1 MPNQLLKPQARV
13 WTVRADE
20 PISQC
25 VKLLREHGIGA
36 LIVLSDDNNEDVV
49 GIFTERDLV
58 RHLELIQRGA
68 FWDTPVRT
76 VMTADIKT
84 IKVTELHL
92 APKLMALHHFR
103 HLPVVDESKGRRRLI
118 GVLSMRDVFRYVM
131 EEHEYNLSRALAPPV
146 PVKKHRKKLMGV
158 FSSDPAMLKLVD
170 EGAKL
175 TKHLL
180 IKSAP
185 LKTDFES
192 LQELFD
198 RFDALFV
205 DLDTLT
211 TVELS
216 RLLVVAKA
224 VARDDLLFIAFNPSK
239 LGEPLRKELI
249 RIGGRKRVHLFSKPI
264 ALGLL
269 YEKFLRDI

>member
-1 MPNQLLKPQARV
+1 MPKQLFMPQARV

-20 PISQC
+20 PISHC

-36 LIVLSDDNNEDVV
+36 LIVLSDDSHEDVV

-76 VMTADIKT
+76 VMTADVRT
-84 IKVTELHL
+84 IKLTELHK
-92 APKLMALHHFR
+92 APKLMAMHHFR
-103 HLPVVDESKGRRRLI
+103 HLPVVEESKGRKRLV

-131 EEHEYNLSRALAPPV
+131 QEHEYNLSSALAPPA
-146 PVKKHRKKLMGV
+146 PAKRHKKKLMGV
-158 FSSDPAMLKLVD
+158 FSSDPGVLKLVD
-170 EGAKL
+170 QGAKL
-175 TKHLL
+175 TRHLL

-185 LKTDFES
+185 LKTDFDS
-192 LQELFD
+192 LQELFE

-205 DLDTLT
+205 DLDTLSPA
-211 TVELS
+211 ELS

-224 VARDDLLFIAFNPSK
+224 VGRDDLLFIAFSPSR
-239 LGEPLRKELI
+239 LSEPVREELL
-249 RIGGRKRVHLFSKPI
+249 RIGGRKHVHLFSKPI

>member
-36 LIVLSDDNNEDVV
+36 LIVLSDDVHEDVC

-76 VMTADIKT
+76 VMTADVRT
-84 IKVTELHL
+84 IKLSELHL

-103 HLPVVDESKGRRRLI
+103 HLPVVEEKKGRKRLI
-118 GVLSMRDVFRYVM
+118 GVLSMRDVFRYIM
-131 EEHEYNLSRALAPPV
+131 QENEYDLTRALSPPAPA
-146 PVKKHRKKLMGV
+146 KKHRKKLMGV
-158 FSSDPAMLKLVD
+158 FSADPAVLKLVD

-175 TKHLL
+175 TRHLL

-192 LQELFD
+192 LQELFE

-205 DLDTLT
+205 DLDNLSP
-211 TVELS
+211 VELS

-224 VARDDLLFIAFNPSK
+224 IGRDDLLFVAFNPAN
-239 LGEPLRKELI
+239 LTEPVRKELI
-249 RIGGRKRVHLFSKPI
+249 RIGGHKRVHLFSKPI

>member
-1 MPNQLLKPQARV
+1 MKTALLKPQNRI

-25 VKLLREHGIGA
+25 VKILREHGIGA
-36 LIVLSDDNNEDVV
+36 LIVLSDDSKEDVV

-76 VMTADIKT
+76 VMTANIKT
-84 IKVTELHL
+84 IKISELHL
-92 APKLMALHHFR
+92 APKLMAMHNFR
-103 HLPVVDESKGRRRLI
+103 HLPVVDETKGRKRLV
-118 GVLSMRDVFRYVM
+118 GVLSMRDVFRYIM
-131 EEHEYNLSRALAPPV
+131 EEHDYDLTRALSPPTR
-146 PVKKHRKKLMGV
+146 KHKKKLMGV
-158 FSSDPAMLKLVD
+158 FSSDPAVLKLVD

-185 LKTDFES
+185 LSTDFDS
-192 LQELFD
+192 LHEFFE

-205 DLDTLT
+205 DLDSLGP
-211 TVELS
+211 VELS
-216 RLLVVAKA
+216 RLLVVARA
-224 VARDDLLFIAFNPSK
+224 VGREDLLFIAFSPAK
-239 LGEPLRKELI
+239 MTEPVRKELL
-249 RIGGRKRVHLFSKPI
+249 RIGNHKRVHLFSKPI

-269 YEKFLRDI
+269 YEKFLRDV

>member
-36 LIVLSDDNNEDVV
+36 LIVLSDDTHEDVV

-76 VMTADIKT
+76 VMTSDIRT
-84 IKVTELHL
+84 IKISELHL
-92 APKLMALHHFR
+92 APKIMALHHFR
-103 HLPVVDESKGRRRLI
+103 HLPVVDVRKGRKRLV
-118 GVLSMRDVFRYVM
+118 GMLSMRDVFRYVM
-131 EEHEYNLSRALAPPV
+131 EEHEYNLSRALAPPTR
-146 PVKKHRKKLMGV
+146 KHKKKLMGV
-158 FSSDPAMLKLVD
+158 FSSDPSLLQLVD

-180 IKSAP
+180 IKSTS
-185 LKTDFES
+185 LKTDIES
-192 LQELFD
+192 LQELFE

-205 DLDTLT
+205 DLDALSAAEVSRVLT
-211 TVELS
+211 
-216 RLLVVAKA
+216 VAKA
-224 VARDDLLFIAFNPSK
+224 VGRDDLLFIAFNPAR
-239 LGEPLRKELI
+239 LTEPVRQDLI
-249 RIGGRKRVHLFSKPI
+249 RIGGNKRVHLFSKPI

>member
-1 MPNQLLKPQARV
+1 MQNQLMKPQSRV

-36 LIVLSDDNNEDVV
+36 LIVLSDDKKEDVV

-76 VMTADIKT
+76 VMTSDIRT
-84 IKVTELHL
+84 IKISELHL
-92 APKLMALHHFR
+92 APKLMAMHHFR
-103 HLPVVDESKGRRRLI
+103 HLPVVEESKGRKRLV

-131 EEHEYNLSRALAPPV
+131 QAHDFDLTSVLAPPA
-146 PVKKHRKKLMGV
+146 PVKKHKKKLMGV
-158 FSSDPAMLKLVD
+158 FSADPAVLKLVD

-185 LKTDFES
+185 LSTDFES
-192 LQELFD
+192 LQELFE

-205 DLDTLT
+205 DLDNLSP
-211 TVELS
+211 VELS

-224 VARDDLLFIAFNPSK
+224 VGRDDLLFIAFNPAN
-239 LGEPLRKELI
+239 LTEPVRKELI
-249 RIGGRKRVHLFSKPI
+249 RIGGHKRVHLFSKPI

>member
-1 MPNQLLKPQARV
+1 MKNELLKPQARV

-25 VKLLREHGIGA
+25 VKILREKGVGA
-36 LIVLSDDNNEDVV
+36 LVVLSDDKQEDVV

-76 VMTADIKT
+76 VMTSDIRT
-84 IKVTELHL
+84 IKVSEMHL
-92 APKLMALHHFR
+92 APRLMATHHIR
-103 HLPVVDESKGRRRLI
+103 HLPVVDMIKGRKRLV
-118 GVLSMRDVFRYVM
+118 GVISMRDVFRYIM
-131 EEHEYNLSRALAPPV
+131 EEHEFSLAKALAPSAPAR
-146 PVKKHRKKLMGV
+146 KRKKKLMGV
-158 FSSDPAMLKLVD
+158 FSADPAVLKLVD

-185 LKTDFES
+185 LSTDFDS
-192 LQELFD
+192 LQELFE

-205 DLDTLT
+205 DLDNLT
-211 TVELS
+211 PVELS

-224 VARDDLLFIAFNPSK
+224 VGRDDLLFIAFSPSK
-239 LGEPLRKELI
+239 LTEPVRKELI
-249 RIGGRKRVHLFSKPI
+249 RIGGHKRVHLFSKPI

-269 YEKFLRDI
+269 YEKFLRDT